1 VPQPGAAFV
10 MPLKPSSDA
19 LEWVHGEGLARLRG
33 MLASMLLFS
42 KSVGR
47 LTLRLR
53 RPTADPTA
61 TALTADGDAH
71 GDEELVLSRELTP
84 LRALPHAVAAVPGM
98 PPLFYVPAAKPGRPP
113 ELEVGSLV
121 LRAHSMPS
129 GASEVCRMVCVS
141 GVLAVKV
148 SIKRHAE
155 LLKSLAVVLKKPM
168 PQLTP
173 LRLLYSTAPPAA
185 TAGELGGLFRGAGGG
200 EGLLYIGS
208 GATQQTCGAGFHACS
223 FFLPTMERTAL
234 DFSNRDIATWNR
246 ELLAA
251 CGAFAR
257 SYYIDEAQ
265 VLGGALPGFLGPNTK
280 DEGGGH
286 GGGG

>member
-1 VPQPGAAFV
+1 MPQPGAAFV

-113 ELEVGSLV
+113 ELEV
-121 LRAHSMPS
+121 
-129 GASEVCRMVCVS
+129 
-141 GVLAVKV
+141 
-148 SIKRHAE
+148 
-155 LLKSLAVVLKKPM
+155 
-168 PQLTP
+168 
-173 LRLLYSTAPPAA
+173 
-185 TAGELGGLFRGAGGG
+185 
-200 EGLLYIGS
+200 
-208 GATQQTCGAGFHACS
+208 
-223 FFLPTMERTAL
+223 
-234 DFSNRDIATWNR
+234 
-246 ELLAA
+246 
-251 CGAFAR
+251 
-257 SYYIDEAQ
+257 
-265 VLGGALPGFLGPNTK
+265 
-280 DEGGGH
+280 
-286 GGGG
+286 